1 MAFKT
6 YTKDCTALSD
16 AELTEMADLAAE
28 CERGFDVGLLSK
40 QREEWVLVTLI
51 READEV
57 ESLVGYSYST
67 LERIGGTPAVL
78 LGLAYVRRSD
88 DRDDVLNAVMSAN
101 YHRALMAFPDED
113 VLLGCRMVN
122 PGAMA
127 GFERLEDIQPHPDVE
142 AGGEER
148 QWGRRLAKRVSIG
161 ASRYAAKAFTVE
173 GDGSFPP
180 CLDFKPLDSATI
192 DPKVAEM
199 FAHLDVDNGDSL
211 ITYGWA
217 MEEELR
223 GYTKPD

>member
-1 MAFKT
+1 MTVGSNLRPRGLPLDALLDRGEGERCPGGFGGDVDGELEIVAVSRLEWGLGGEHHLADAFRK
-6 YTKDCTALSD
+6 
-16 AELTEMADLAAE
+16 
-28 CERGFDVGLLSK
+28 RF
-40 QREEWVLVTLI
+40 
-51 READEV
+51 
-57 ESLVGYSYST
+57 
-67 LERIGGTPAVL
+67 
-78 LGLAYVRRSD
+78 
-88 DRDDVLNAVMSAN
+88 
-101 YHRALMAFPDED
+101 
-113 VLLGCRMVN
+113 
-122 PGAMA
+122 AMA

-148 QWGRRLAKRVSIG
+148 QWGRRLAKRFSIG

>member
-1 MAFKT
+1 MAFET

-51 READEV
+51 RQEET
-57 ESLVGYSYST
+57 LVGYSYST

-78 LGLAYVRRSD
+78 LGLAYVRRSE
-88 DRDDVLNAVMSAN
+88 DRDDVLEAVMSAN

-127 GFERLEDIQPHPDVE
+127 AFERLEDVHPRPEVE

-148 QWGRRLAKRVSIG
+148 QWGRRLAKRFSVG
-161 ASRYAAKAFTVE
+161 ASRYVAKTFSVE
-173 GDGSFPP
+173 GEGAFPP
-180 CLDFKPLDSATI
+180 CLDFEPLASATI
-192 DPKVAEM
+192 DPQVAEM
-199 FAHLDVDNGDSL
+199 FADLDAAAGDSL

-223 GYTKPD
+223 SYTKPD

>member
-1 MAFKT
+1 MALDT

-16 AELTEMADLAAE
+16 AELAEMADLAAE
-28 CERGFDVGLLSK
+28 CERSFEVGLLSK

-51 READEV
+51 REGETLA
-57 ESLVGYSYST
+57 GYSYST

-88 DRDDVLNAVMSAN
+88 DRDEVLRAVMSAN

-113 VLLGCRMVN
+113 VLLGCRMVH
-122 PGAMA
+122 PGAMVA
-127 GFERLEDIQPHPDVE
+127 FEHLEDIHPRPDVE
-142 AGGEER
+142 SRGEER
-148 QWGRRLAKRVSIG
+148 QWGRRLAKRFGIG
-161 ASRYAAKAFTVE
+161 ASRYDAKTFTVE

-180 CLDFKPLDSATI
+180 CLDFEPLGADEV
-192 DPKVAEM
+192 DPKVAEL
-199 FAHLDVDNGDSL
+199 FAGLNAQSGDSL

-223 GYTKPD
+223 GYTKPL

>member
-1 MAFKT
+1 M
-6 YTKDCTALSD
+6 
-16 AELTEMADLAAE
+16 
-28 CERGFDVGLLSK
+28 
-40 QREEWVLVTLI
+40 
-51 READEV
+51 
-57 ESLVGYSYST
+57 
-67 LERIGGTPAVL
+67 L

-148 QWGRRLAKRVSIG
+148 QWGRRLAKRFSIG

-223 GYTKPD
+223 SYTKPD

>member
-1 MAFKT
+1 MAFET

-51 READEV
+51 REGEA
-57 ESLVGYSYST
+57 LAGYCYST

-78 LGLAYVRRSD
+78 VGLAYVRRSD
-88 DRDDVLNAVMSAN
+88 DRDEVLGAVMSAC

-122 PGAMA
+122 PGAMSA
-127 GFERLEDIQPHPDVE
+127 FEKLEDIHPHPEVE

-148 QWGRRLAKRVSIG
+148 QWGRRLAKRFGIG
-161 ASRYAAKAFTVE
+161 ASRYAAKTFTVE

-180 CLDFKPLDSATI
+180 CLDFKPLDTASV
-192 DPKVAEM
+192 DPKVAEL
-199 FAHLDVDNGDSL
+199 FAELDAERGDSL

-223 GYTKPD
+223 SYTKPD

>member
-1 MAFKT
+1 MAFET

-28 CERGFDVGLLSK
+28 CEFGFDVGLLSK
-40 QREEWVLVTLI
+40 EREEWVLVTLI
-51 READEV
+51 REEEEGPLA
-57 ESLVGYSYST
+57 GYCYST

-78 LGLAYVRRSD
+78 VGLAYVRRSD
-88 DRDDVLNAVMSAN
+88 DRDEVLEAVMSAC

-122 PGAMA
+122 PGAMVA
-127 GFERLEDIQPHPDVE
+127 FEKLADIHPHPEVE

-148 QWGRRLAKRVSIG
+148 QWGRRLAKRFSIG
-161 ASRYAAKAFTVE
+161 ASRYAAKIFTVE

-180 CLDFKPLDSATI
+180 CLDFKPLDTATV
-192 DPKVAEM
+192 DPQVAEL
-199 FAHLDVDNGDSL
+199 FANLDAVKGDSL

-223 GYTKPD
+223 SYTKPD

>member
-1 MAFKT
+1 MAFET

-51 READEV
+51 RQEET
-57 ESLVGYSYST
+57 LVGYSYST

-88 DRDDVLNAVMSAN
+88 DRDDVLEAVMSAN

-122 PGAMA
+122 PGAMVA
-127 GFERLEDIQPHPDVE
+127 FERLEDVHPRPDVE
-142 AGGEER
+142 ARGEER
-148 QWGRRLAKRVSIG
+148 QWGRRLAKRFSVG
-161 ASRYAAKAFTVE
+161 ASRYTAKTFTVD
-173 GDGSFPP
+173 GDGAFPP
-180 CLDFKPLDSATI
+180 CLDFEPLASATV
-192 DPKVAEM
+192 DPQVAEL
-199 FAHLDVDNGDSL
+199 FANLDAAAGDSL

-223 GYTKPD
+223 SYTKPD